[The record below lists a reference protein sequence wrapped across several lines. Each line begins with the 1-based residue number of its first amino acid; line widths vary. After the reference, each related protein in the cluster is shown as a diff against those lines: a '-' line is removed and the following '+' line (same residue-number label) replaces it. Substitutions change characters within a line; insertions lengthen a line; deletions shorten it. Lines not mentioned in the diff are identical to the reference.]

1 MFSVWAVL
9 LLVLA
14 ISPVT
19 APFSSCDLEDLLA
32 DRDVHCG
39 AILQAK
45 SLIAPAV
52 PGLNS
57 GSGLDL
63 PRVAPA
69 RSAIQFTP
77 SAHRAHPRRIPLRI

>member
-19 APFSSCDLEDLLA
+19 APFSSCELEDFLA
-32 DRDVHCG
+32 DRDVHSG

-45 SLIAPAV
+45 SITAPAV

-63 PRVAPA
+63 ARVAPE
-69 RSAIQFTP
+69 RRVIQLTP
-77 SAHRAHPRRIPLRI
+77 AAHRADPRHIPLRI